1 MNGKDPKSRLPE
13 TAEYGFWK
21 SPITSDLIV
30 AETIPLGQIALSG
43 EDVYWS
49 EGRPSERGRSV
60 IVQRRPDG
68 STTDVNPPPFNART
82 RVHEYG
88 GGAFLIDG
96 PAVYFSNFKDQR
108 LYRAQENE
116 TPLAITPEAPWRY
129 ADGVSD
135 LAHRRLIC
143 VREDHSCSGREA
155 VNTLAAVDLSDDRGM
170 RVLVEGNDFYSNPRV
185 SRDGKQLAWLT
196 WNHPNMPWD
205 GTELWAA
212 EIEADGR
219 LSQQHQIA
227 GGPAE
232 SIFQPEWSPDGELHF
247 VSDRSGWWNLCRH
260 RGGVTEALIEMEA
273 EFGLPQ
279 WVFGQSTYAFESRSR
294 IICAYTQNGVSR
306 MAKIDTVSCTMEPI
320 ETAYTHISQVRA
332 AAGKAVFRGAAGRLP
347 AAIVEFDLETGESQV
362 LRQSFEVKSEV
373 GRCISAP
380 EAVEFPTENGLT
392 AHGLFYAP
400 YNPDYRP
407 SDGELPPLIIKSHGG
422 PTGSAS
428 GDLSLDIQYWTSR
441 GFAVF
446 DVNYGGSTGY
456 GRAYRE
462 RLADHWGIVDVD
474 DCVNG
479 AQYLVEGGHVDG
491 DRLII
496 KGGSAGGYTTL
507 AVLTFRDS
515 FKAGAS
521 YYGVGDLEALA
532 RDTHKFESRYL
543 DRLIGPYPERKDL
556 YRERSPVH
564 FVERLNA
571 PVIFFQ
577 GSEDKVVLPNQA
589 EMMVEA
595 LQKKGLP
602 VSYFLF
608 DGEQHGF
615 RAAETIKRT
624 LDAELYFYAALLLKK
639 GLRF

>member
-1 MNGKDPKSRLPE
+1 MPE

-30 AETIPLGQIALSG
+30 AETIALGQIALSG
-43 EDVYWS
+43 DDVYWS
-49 EGRPSERGRSV
+49 EGRPSEGGRGV
-60 IVQRRPDG
+60 IVRRRPDG
-68 STTDVNPPPFNART
+68 STHDVNPPPLNART

-88 GGAFLIDG
+88 GGAFLADG
-96 PAVYFSNFKDQR
+96 STVYFSNFKDQR
-108 LYRAQENE
+108 LYRAQVDE
-116 TPLAITPEAPWRY
+116 TPVAITPEAPWRY
-129 ADGVSD
+129 ADAVADHS
-135 LAHRRLIC
+135 HQRLIC
-143 VREDHSCSGREA
+143 VREDHSSPGREA
-155 VNTLAAVDLSDDRGM
+155 VNTLVAIDLSGERGIQ
-170 RVLVEGNDFYSNPRV
+170 VLVEGNDFYSNPRV
-185 SRDGKQLAWLT
+185 SPDGDKLAWLT

-219 LSQQHQIA
+219 LSRQKQIA

-232 SIFQPEWSPDGELHF
+232 SIFQPEWSPGGELHF
-247 VSDRSGWWNLCRH
+247 VSDRSGWWNLSRY
-260 RGGVTEALIEMEA
+260 REGGTEALIEMEA

-279 WVFGQSTYAFESRSR
+279 WVFGQSTYAFESPER
-294 IICAYTQNGVSR
+294 IICAYTQHGAWTLAR
-306 MAKIDTVSCTMEPI
+306 IDTSRCSLEPI
-320 ETAYTHISQVRA
+320 ETPYTHISQVRA
-332 AAGKAVFRGAAGRLP
+332 GAGKAVFRGGAGRLP
-347 AAIVEFDLETGESQV
+347 AAIVKLDLETGESQV
-362 LRQSFEVKSEV
+362 LRQSFEVKGGA
-373 GRCISAP
+373 GRCIAAP
-380 EAVEFPTENGLT
+380 EAIEFPTENGLS

-400 YNPDYRP
+400 HNPDYQP
-407 SDGELPPLIIKSHGG
+407 PAAELPPLIIKSHGG
-422 PTGSAS
+422 PTGAAS

-462 RLADHWGIVDVD
+462 RLNDCWGIVDVE
-474 DCVNG
+474 DCVN
-479 AQYLVEGGHVDG
+479 AAHYLGEQGRVDV

-521 YYGVGDLEALA
+521 YYGVSDLEALA

-556 YRERSPVH
+556 YRDRSPIH

-577 GSEDKVVLPNQA
+577 GSEDKVVPPNQA

-595 LQKKGLP
+595 LRRKGLP

-615 RAAETIKRT
+615 RGADTIKRT

-639 GLRF
+639 GLRC